1 MAKSVQVSKS
11 TQTQTGTVLDALKAE
26 GTKLGQMWARLHD
39 LKQSTQPKG
48 FDTRLG
54 KVLVELKAQSSLDS
68 GQISRQTL
76 VTYGVA
82 NIDRR
87 RRSEALWFV
96 ENEAECREF
105 IKNSKK
111 GYTSLTALQKA
122 MRDAAKADD
131 GIQHMKDTGNAKAS
145 AEAEEVSNVGQS
157 DEQSDEVND
166 TGWVEVPKGTYSLG
180 NTRTAIVDAI
190 FAHCNDHQID
200 IETIIA
206 DLQSKAAL
214 TKKVAA

>member
-1 MAKSVQVSKS
+1 MAKSISVSKS
-11 TQTQTGTVLDALKAE
+11 TQE
-26 GTKLGQMWARLHD
+26 GTSLEALVKEGKALGKMWSALHNV
-39 LKQSTQPKG
+39 KQSTKANG

-54 KVLVELKAQSSLDS
+54 KLLIELKAQSSLDS

-76 VTYGVA
+76 TTYGVH

-96 ENEAECREF
+96 ENEVDCREF

-111 GYTSLTALQKA
+111 GFTSLTALQKA
-122 MRDAAKADD
+122 MKDATAKAEV
-131 GIQHMKDTGNAKAS
+131 IK
-145 AEAEEVSNVGQS
+145 EAADKVSNVGQS
-157 DEQSDEVND
+157 NEVKD
-166 TGWVEVPKGTYSLG
+166 TGWVDVDKGTFSLG

-190 FAHCNDHQID
+190 FAHCNDHKINID
-200 IETIIA
+200 TIIA

-214 TKKVAA
+214 ANKVAA

>member
-1 MAKSVQVSKS
+1 MAKSVKVSKS
-11 TQTQTGTVLDALKAE
+11 TSV
-26 GTKLGQMWARLHD
+26 GTKLDDLVKEGKALGKMWSNLHNVR
-39 LKQSTQPKG
+39 QSTKANG

-54 KVLVELKAQSSLDS
+54 KLLVELKAQSTLDN

-76 VTYGVA
+76 TTHGIH

-96 ENEAECREF
+96 ENEVACRAF
-105 IKNSKK
+105 MDCSKK
-111 GYTSLTALQKA
+111 GFTSLTALQKA

-131 GIQHMKDTGNAKAS
+131 EPTAKADK
-145 AEAEEVSNVGQS
+145 VSNVG
-157 DEQSDEVND
+157 QSDEVND
-166 TGWVEVPKGTYSLG
+166 TGWVEVDKGTYSLG

-190 FAHCNDHQID
+190 FAHCKDHQID

-214 TKKVAA
+214 ANKVAA

>member
-1 MAKSVQVSKS
+1 MAKSISVSKS
-11 TQTQTGTVLDALKAE
+11 TQD
-26 GTKLGQMWARLHD
+26 GTKLDDLVKEGKALGKMWSTLHSV
-39 LKQSTQPKG
+39 KQSTKANG

-54 KVLVELKAQSSLDS
+54 KLLSELKAQSSLDS

-76 VTYGVA
+76 TTYGVH

-96 ENEAECREF
+96 ENEVQCREF

-122 MRDAAKADD
+122 MKDATAKAEVIKDAADK
-131 GIQHMKDTGNAKAS
+131 
-145 AEAEEVSNVGQS
+145 VSNVG
-157 DEQSDEVND
+157 QSDEVND
-166 TGWVEVPKGTYSLG
+166 TGWVDVDKGTFSLG

-190 FAHCNDHQID
+190 FAHCNDHKID
-200 IETIIA
+200 IDTIIA

-214 TKKVAA
+214 GKKGDWRYKEVAA

>member
-1 MAKSVQVSKS
+1 MAKSISVSKS
-11 TQTQTGTVLDALKAE
+11 TQD
-26 GTKLGQMWARLHD
+26 GTKLDDLVKEGKALGKMWSTLHSV
-39 LKQSTQPKG
+39 KQSTKANG

-54 KVLVELKAQSSLDS
+54 KLLIELKAQSSLDS
-68 GQISRQTL
+68 GQVSRQTL
-76 VTYGVA
+76 TTYGVH

-96 ENEAECREF
+96 ENEVQCREF

-122 MRDAAKADD
+122 MKDATAKAEVIKDAADK
-131 GIQHMKDTGNAKAS
+131 
-145 AEAEEVSNVGQS
+145 VSNVGQS
-157 DEQSDEVND
+157 NGVKD
-166 TGWVEVPKGTYSLG
+166 TGWVDVDKGTFSLG

-190 FAHCNDHQID
+190 FAHCNDHKID
-200 IETIIA
+200 IDTIIA

-214 TKKVAA
+214 ANKVAA

>member
-1 MAKSVQVSKS
+1 MGNSVQVSKS
-11 TQTQTGTVLDALKAE
+11 TQD
-26 GTKLGQMWARLHD
+26 GTKLDDLVKEGKALGKMWSTLHSV
-39 LKQSTQPKG
+39 KQSTKANG

-54 KVLVELKAQSSLDS
+54 KLLSELKAQSSLDS

-76 VTYGVA
+76 TTYGVH

-96 ENEAECREF
+96 ENEVDCREF

-131 GIQHMKDTGNAKAS
+131 EPTAKA
-145 AEAEEVSNVGQS
+145 EETSNVGQS
-157 DEQSDEVND
+157 NEVKD
-166 TGWVEVPKGTYSLG
+166 TGWVDVDKVTYSLG

-214 TKKVAA
+214 ANKVAA

>member
-1 MAKSVQVSKS
+1 MAKSVKVSKA
-11 TQTQTGTVLDALKAE
+11 TETQTGTVLDALKAE

-54 KVLVELKAQSSLDS
+54 KLLVELKAQSSLDS

-96 ENEAECREF
+96 ENEVECREF

-131 GIQHMKDTGNAKAS
+131 EPTAKADK
-145 AEAEEVSNVGQS
+145 VSNVGQS
-157 DEQSDEVND
+157 DKVND
-166 TGWVEVPKGTYSLG
+166 TGWVEVDKGTYSLG
-180 NTRTAIVDAI
+180 NTRTSIVDAI

-214 TKKVAA
+214 VKKEAA

>member
-1 MAKSVQVSKS
+1 MAKSVKVSKS
-11 TQTQTGTVLDALKAE
+11 TSV
-26 GTKLGQMWARLHD
+26 GTKLDDLVKEGKALGKMWSALHNVR
-39 LKQSTQPKG
+39 QSTKANG

-54 KVLVELKAQSSLDS
+54 KLLVELKAQSTLDS

-76 VTYGVA
+76 TTYGVH

-96 ENEAECREF
+96 ENEVECREF

-131 GIQHMKDTGNAKAS
+131 EPTAKADK
-145 AEAEEVSNVGQS
+145 VSNVGQS
-157 DEQSDEVND
+157 DEQSEEIND
-166 TGWVEVPKGTYSLG
+166 TGWVEVDKGTYSLG
-180 NTRTAIVDAI
+180 NTRTSIVDAI

-214 TKKVAA
+214 AKKVAA

>member
-1 MAKSVQVSKS
+1 MGNSIQVSKS
-11 TQTQTGTVLDALKAE
+11 TQTQTGTVLDALQVE
-26 GTKLGQMWARLHD
+26 GKTLGKMWAKLHD
-39 LKQSTQPKG
+39 VKQSTQPKG

-76 VTYGVA
+76 INYGVA

-96 ENEAECREF
+96 ENEVDCREF
-105 IKNSKK
+105 IENSKK

-122 MRDAAKADD
+122 MKDATAKAEVIEDAADK
-131 GIQHMKDTGNAKAS
+131 
-145 AEAEEVSNVGQS
+145 VSNVGQS
-157 DEQSDEVND
+157 NGVKD
-166 TGWVEVPKGTYSLG
+166 TGWVDVDKGTFSLG

-190 FAHCNDHQID
+190 FAHCNDHKID
-200 IETIIA
+200 IDTIIA

-214 TKKVAA
+214 ANKVAA

>member
-1 MAKSVQVSKS
+1 MGNSIQVSKS
-11 TQTQTGTVLDALKAE
+11 TQTQTGTVLDALQVE
-26 GTKLGQMWARLHD
+26 GKTLGKMWAKLHD
-39 LKQSTQPKG
+39 VKQSTQPKG

-76 VTYGVA
+76 INYGVA

-96 ENEAECREF
+96 ENEVDCREF

-122 MRDAAKADD
+122 MKDATAKAEVIEDAADK
-131 GIQHMKDTGNAKAS
+131 
-145 AEAEEVSNVGQS
+145 VSNVGQS
-157 DEQSDEVND
+157 NGVKD
-166 TGWVEVPKGTYSLG
+166 TGWVDVDKGTFSLG

-200 IETIIA
+200 IDTIIT

-214 TKKVAA
+214 ANKVAA

>member
-1 MAKSVQVSKS
+1 MGNSIQVSKS
-11 TQTQTGTVLDALKAE
+11 TQTQTGTVLDALQVE
-26 GTKLGQMWARLHD
+26 GKTLGKMWAKLHD
-39 LKQSTQPKG
+39 VKQSTQPKG

-76 VTYGVA
+76 INYGVA

-96 ENEAECREF
+96 ENEVDCREF
-105 IKNSKK
+105 IENSKK

-122 MRDAAKADD
+122 MKDATAKAEVIEDAADK
-131 GIQHMKDTGNAKAS
+131 
-145 AEAEEVSNVGQS
+145 VSNVGQS
-157 DEQSDEVND
+157 NGVKD
-166 TGWVEVPKGTYSLG
+166 TGWVDVDKGTFSLG

-200 IETIIA
+200 IDTIIA

-214 TKKVAA
+214 ANKVAA

>member
-1 MAKSVQVSKS
+1 MGNSVQVSKS
-11 TQTQTGTVLDALKAE
+11 TQE
-26 GTKLGQMWARLHD
+26 GTSLETLVKEGKALGKMWSALHNV
-39 LKQSTQPKG
+39 KQSTKANG

-54 KVLVELKAQSSLDS
+54 KLLVELKAQSSLDS

-76 VTYGVA
+76 TTYGVH

-96 ENEAECREF
+96 ENEVECREF

-122 MRDAAKADD
+122 MKDATAKAEVIKDAADK
-131 GIQHMKDTGNAKAS
+131 
-145 AEAEEVSNVGQS
+145 VSNVGQS
-157 DEQSDEVND
+157 NEVKD
-166 TGWVEVPKGTYSLG
+166 TGWVDVDKGTYSLG

-200 IETIIA
+200 IDTIIA

-214 TKKVAA
+214 ENKVAA

>member
-1 MAKSVQVSKS
+1 MAKSISVSKS
-11 TQTQTGTVLDALKAE
+11 TSV
-26 GTKLGQMWARLHD
+26 GTKLNDLIKEGRTLGKMWSALHNV
-39 LKQSTQPKG
+39 KQSTNPKG

-54 KVLVELKAQSSLDS
+54 KLLVELKAQSSLDS
-68 GQISRQTL
+68 GQISRQVLTEH
-76 VTYGVA
+76 GIH

-96 ENEAECREF
+96 ENEVECREF

-131 GIQHMKDTGNAKAS
+131 EPTAKADK
-145 AEAEEVSNVGQS
+145 VSNVG
-157 DEQSDEVND
+157 QSDEVND
-166 TGWVEVPKGTYSLG
+166 TGWVEVDKGTYSLG
-180 NTRTAIVDAI
+180 NTRTSIVDAI

-214 TKKVAA
+214 LKKEAA

>member
-1 MAKSVQVSKS
+1 MGNSVQVSKS
-11 TQTQTGTVLDALKAE
+11 TQD
-26 GTKLGQMWARLHD
+26 GTKLDDLVKEGKALGKMWSTLHSV
-39 LKQSTQPKG
+39 KQSTKANG

-54 KVLVELKAQSSLDS
+54 KLLIELKAQSSLDS
-68 GQISRQTL
+68 GQVSRQTL
-76 VTYGVA
+76 TTYGVH

-96 ENEAECREF
+96 ENEVQCREF
-105 IKNSKK
+105 IENSKK

-122 MRDAAKADD
+122 MKDATAKAEVIKDAADK
-131 GIQHMKDTGNAKAS
+131 
-145 AEAEEVSNVGQS
+145 VSNVGQS
-157 DEQSDEVND
+157 NGVKD
-166 TGWVEVPKGTYSLG
+166 TGWVDVDKGTYSLG

-190 FAHCNDHQID
+190 FAHCNDHKID

-214 TKKVAA
+214 ANTVTA

>member
-1 MAKSVQVSKS
+1 MAKSISVSKS
-11 TQTQTGTVLDALKAE
+11 TQD
-26 GTKLGQMWARLHD
+26 GTKLDDLVKEGKALGKMWSTLHSV
-39 LKQSTQPKG
+39 KQSTKANG

-54 KVLVELKAQSSLDS
+54 KLLSELKAQSSLDS

-76 VTYGVA
+76 TTYGVH

-96 ENEAECREF
+96 ENEVQCREF

-122 MRDAAKADD
+122 MKDATAKAEVIKDAADK
-131 GIQHMKDTGNAKAS
+131 
-145 AEAEEVSNVGQS
+145 VSNVGQS
-157 DEQSDEVND
+157 NGVKD
-166 TGWVEVPKGTYSLG
+166 TGWVDVDKGTFSLG

-190 FAHCNDHQID
+190 FAHCNDHKID
-200 IETIIA
+200 IDTIIA

-214 TKKVAA
+214 ANKVAA

>member
-1 MAKSVQVSKS
+1 MAKSISVSKS
-11 TQTQTGTVLDALKAE
+11 TQTQTGTVLDALQLE
-26 GTKLGQMWARLHD
+26 GKTLGKMWAKLHD
-39 LKQSTQPKG
+39 VKQSTQPKG

-76 VTYGVA
+76 INYGVA

-96 ENEAECREF
+96 ENEVQCREF

-122 MRDAAKADD
+122 MKDATAKAEVIKDAADK
-131 GIQHMKDTGNAKAS
+131 
-145 AEAEEVSNVGQS
+145 VSNVGQS
-157 DEQSDEVND
+157 NEVKD
-166 TGWVEVPKGTYSLG
+166 TGWVDVDKGTFSLG

-190 FAHCNDHQID
+190 FAHCNDHKID
-200 IETIIA
+200 IDTIIA

-214 TKKVAA
+214 ENKVAA

>member
-1 MAKSVQVSKS
+1 MA
-11 TQTQTGTVLDALKAE
+11 
-26 GTKLGQMWARLHD
+26 
-39 LKQSTQPKG
+39 
-48 FDTRLG
+48 
-54 KVLVELKAQSSLDS
+54 
-68 GQISRQTL
+68 I
-76 VTYGVA
+76 
-82 NIDRR
+82 
-87 RRSEALWFV
+87 

-131 GIQHMKDTGNAKAS
+131 EPTAKADK
-145 AEAEEVSNVGQS
+145 VSNVGQS
-157 DEQSDEVND
+157 EEIND
-166 TGWVEVPKGTYSLG
+166 TGWVEVDKGTYSLG
-180 NTRTAIVDAI
+180 NTRTSIVDAI

-200 IETIIA
+200 IEVIIA

>member
-1 MAKSVQVSKS
+1 MAKSVKVSKS

-26 GTKLGQMWARLHD
+26 GRKLGQIWARLHD
-39 LKQSTQPKG
+39 VKQSTQPKG

-76 VTYGVA
+76 ITYGVA

-96 ENEAECREF
+96 ENEAKCREF

-122 MRDAAKADD
+122 MRDAKAKAEV
-131 GIQHMKDTGNAKAS
+131 IK
-145 AEAEEVSNVGQS
+145 EAADKVSNVG
-157 DEQSDEVND
+157 QSDEVND
-166 TGWVEVPKGTYSLG
+166 TGWVEVDKGTYSLG
-180 NTRTAIVDAI
+180 NTRTSIVDAI

-214 TKKVAA
+214 VKKEAA

>member
-1 MAKSVQVSKS
+1 MAKSVKVSKS
-11 TQTQTGTVLDALKAE
+11 TSV
-26 GTKLGQMWARLHD
+26 GTKLDELVKEGKALGKMWSNLHNVR
-39 LKQSTQPKG
+39 QSTKANG

-54 KVLVELKAQSSLDS
+54 KLLVELKAQSSLDS

-76 VTYGVA
+76 TTHGIH

-96 ENEAECREF
+96 ENEVACRAF
-105 IKNSKK
+105 MDCSKK
-111 GYTSLTALQKA
+111 GFTSLTALQKA
-122 MRDAAKADD
+122 MRDVAK
-131 GIQHMKDTGNAKAS
+131 
-145 AEAEEVSNVGQS
+145 AEAEPTAKAEPSNVG
-157 DEQSDEVND
+157 QSDEVND
-166 TGWVEVPKGTYSLG
+166 TGWVEVDKGTYSLG
-180 NTRTAIVDAI
+180 NTRTSIVDAI

-214 TKKVAA
+214 VKKEAA

>member
-1 MAKSVQVSKS
+1 MANSVSISKS
-11 TQTQTGTVLDALKAE
+11 TQE
-26 GTKLGQMWARLHD
+26 GTSLDTLVKEGKALGKMWSALHNV
-39 LKQSTQPKG
+39 KQSTKANG

-54 KVLVELKAQSSLDS
+54 KLLSELKAQSSLDS

-76 VTYGVA
+76 TTYGVH

-96 ENEAECREF
+96 ENEVDCREF

-122 MRDAAKADD
+122 MKDATAKAEVIKDAADK
-131 GIQHMKDTGNAKAS
+131 
-145 AEAEEVSNVGQS
+145 VSNVGQS
-157 DEQSDEVND
+157 NGVKD
-166 TGWVEVPKGTYSLG
+166 TGWVDVDKGTFSLG

-190 FAHCNDHQID
+190 FAHCNDHKID
-200 IETIIA
+200 IDTIIA

-214 TKKVAA
+214 ANKVAA

>member
-54 KVLVELKAQSSLDS
+54 KVLVELKAQSSLDN

-76 VTYGVA
+76 IHYGVA

-131 GIQHMKDTGNAKAS
+131 EPTAKADK
-145 AEAEEVSNVGQS
+145 VSNVGQS
-157 DEQSDEVND
+157 DEQSEEIND
-166 TGWVEVPKGTYSLG
+166 TGWVEVDKGTYSLG
-180 NTRTAIVDAI
+180 NTRTSIVDAI

-214 TKKVAA
+214 AKKVAA

>member
-1 MAKSVQVSKS
+1 MGNSVQVSKS
-11 TQTQTGTVLDALKAE
+11 TQD
-26 GTKLGQMWARLHD
+26 GTKLDDLVKEGKALGKMWSTLHSV
-39 LKQSTQPKG
+39 KQSTKANG

-54 KVLVELKAQSSLDS
+54 KLLIELKAQSSVDS
-68 GQISRQTL
+68 GQVSRQTL
-76 VTYGVA
+76 TTYGVA

-96 ENEAECREF
+96 ENEVQCREF

-122 MRDAAKADD
+122 MKDATAKAEVIKDAADK
-131 GIQHMKDTGNAKAS
+131 
-145 AEAEEVSNVGQS
+145 VSNVGQS
-157 DEQSDEVND
+157 NEVKD
-166 TGWVEVPKGTYSLG
+166 TGWVDVDKGTFSLG

-190 FAHCNDHQID
+190 FAHCNDHKID

-214 TKKVAA
+214 ANTVTA

>member
-1 MAKSVQVSKS
+1 MGNSVQVSKS
-11 TQTQTGTVLDALKAE
+11 TQDGTNLDDLVKEGKALGK
-26 GTKLGQMWARLHD
+26 MWSTLHSV
-39 LKQSTQPKG
+39 KQSTKANG

-54 KVLVELKAQSSLDS
+54 KLLIELKAQSSLDS
-68 GQISRQTL
+68 GQVSRQTL
-76 VTYGVA
+76 TTYGVH

-87 RRSEALWFV
+87 RRSEALWFA
-96 ENEAECREF
+96 ENEVECREF

-122 MRDAAKADD
+122 MKDATAKAEVIKDAADK
-131 GIQHMKDTGNAKAS
+131 
-145 AEAEEVSNVGQS
+145 VSNVGQS
-157 DEQSDEVND
+157 NGVKD
-166 TGWVEVPKGTYSLG
+166 TGWVEVDKGTFSLG

-200 IETIIA
+200 IDTIIA

-214 TKKVAA
+214 SNKVAA

>member
-1 MAKSVQVSKS
+1 MAKLVKVSKS
-11 TQTQTGTVLDALKAE
+11 TQD
-26 GTKLGQMWARLHD
+26 GTKLDDLVKEGKALGKMWSNLHNVR
-39 LKQSTQPKG
+39 QSTKANG

-54 KVLVELKAQSSLDS
+54 KLLVELKAQSSLDS

-76 VTYGVA
+76 TTHGIH

-96 ENEAECREF
+96 ENEVACRAF
-105 IKNSKK
+105 MDCSKK
-111 GYTSLTALQKA
+111 GFTSLTALQKA

-131 GIQHMKDTGNAKAS
+131 EPTAKADK
-145 AEAEEVSNVGQS
+145 VSNVG
-157 DEQSDEVND
+157 QSDEVND

-180 NTRTAIVDAI
+180 NTRTSIVDAI

-214 TKKVAA
+214 VKKEAA

>member
-1 MAKSVQVSKS
+1 MAKSVKVSKS
-11 TQTQTGTVLDALKAE
+11 TQD
-26 GTKLGQMWARLHD
+26 GTKLDDLVKEGKALGKMWSALHNVR
-39 LKQSTQPKG
+39 QSTKANG

-54 KVLVELKAQSSLDS
+54 KLLVELKAQSTLDS

-76 VTYGVA
+76 TTHGIH

-96 ENEAECREF
+96 ENEVACRAF
-105 IKNSKK
+105 MDCSKK
-111 GYTSLTALQKA
+111 GFTSLTALQKA
-122 MRDAAKADD
+122 MRDVAK
-131 GIQHMKDTGNAKAS
+131 
-145 AEAEEVSNVGQS
+145 AEAEPTAKAEPSNVG
-157 DEQSDEVND
+157 QSDEVND
-166 TGWVEVPKGTYSLG
+166 TGWVEVDKGTYSLG
-180 NTRTAIVDAI
+180 NTRTSIVDAI

-214 TKKVAA
+214 IKKEAA

>member
-1 MAKSVQVSKS
+1 MAKSISVSKS
-11 TQTQTGTVLDALKAE
+11 TQD
-26 GTKLGQMWARLHD
+26 GTKLDDLVKEGKALGKMWSTLHSV
-39 LKQSTQPKG
+39 KQSTKANG

-54 KVLVELKAQSSLDS
+54 KLLIELKAQSSLDS

-76 VTYGVA
+76 TTYGVA

-96 ENEAECREF
+96 ENEVECREF

-122 MRDAAKADD
+122 MKDATAKAEVIKDAADK
-131 GIQHMKDTGNAKAS
+131 
-145 AEAEEVSNVGQS
+145 VSNVGQS
-157 DEQSDEVND
+157 NEVKD
-166 TGWVEVPKGTYSLG
+166 TGWVDVDKGTYSLG

-190 FAHCNDHQID
+190 FAHCNDHKID
-200 IETIIA
+200 IDTIIA

-214 TKKVAA
+214 ANKVAA

>member
-1 MAKSVQVSKS
+1 MAKSVKVSKA
-11 TQTQTGTVLDALKAE
+11 TETQTGTVLDALKAE

-76 VTYGVA
+76 TTHGIH

-96 ENEAECREF
+96 ENEVACRAF
-105 IKNSKK
+105 MDCSKK
-111 GYTSLTALQKA
+111 GFTSLTALQKA

-131 GIQHMKDTGNAKAS
+131 EPTAKADK
-145 AEAEEVSNVGQS
+145 VSNVG
-157 DEQSDEVND
+157 QSDEVND
-166 TGWVEVPKGTYSLG
+166 TGWVEVDKGTYSLG
-180 NTRTAIVDAI
+180 NTRTAIVDAS
-190 FAHCNDHQID
+190 FAHCNDHQSD

-214 TKKVAA
+214 TKKEAA

>member
-1 MAKSVQVSKS
+1 MAKSVKVSKS
-11 TQTQTGTVLDALKAE
+11 TQD
-26 GTKLGQMWARLHD
+26 GTKLDDLVKEGKALGKMWSNLHNVR
-39 LKQSTQPKG
+39 QSTKANG

-54 KVLVELKAQSSLDS
+54 KLLVELKAQSTLDS

-76 VTYGVA
+76 TTHGIH

-96 ENEAECREF
+96 ENEVACRAF
-105 IKNSKK
+105 MDCSKK
-111 GYTSLTALQKA
+111 GFTSLTALQKA
-122 MRDAAKADD
+122 MRDVAK
-131 GIQHMKDTGNAKAS
+131 
-145 AEAEEVSNVGQS
+145 AEAEPTAKAEPSNVG
-157 DEQSDEVND
+157 QSDEVND
-166 TGWVEVPKGTYSLG
+166 TGWVEVDKGTYSLG
-180 NTRTAIVDAI
+180 NTRTSIVDAI

-214 TKKVAA
+214 VKKEAA

>member
-1 MAKSVQVSKS
+1 MGNSVQVSKS
-11 TQTQTGTVLDALKAE
+11 TQD
-26 GTKLGQMWARLHD
+26 GTKLDDLVKEGKALGKMWSTLHSV
-39 LKQSTQPKG
+39 KQSTKANG

-54 KVLVELKAQSSLDS
+54 KLLIELKAQSSLDS
-68 GQISRQTL
+68 GQVSRQTL
-76 VTYGVA
+76 TTYGVH

-87 RRSEALWFV
+87 RRSEALWFA
-96 ENEAECREF
+96 ENEVECREF

-122 MRDAAKADD
+122 MKDATAKAEVIKDAADK
-131 GIQHMKDTGNAKAS
+131 
-145 AEAEEVSNVGQS
+145 VSNVGQS
-157 DEQSDEVND
+157 NEVKD
-166 TGWVEVPKGTYSLG
+166 TGWVDVDKGTYSLG

-200 IETIIA
+200 IDTIIA

-214 TKKVAA
+214 ANKVAA